1 MTKKV
6 LIISKCATHST
17 IAGNRW
23 GILAQAQIL
32 QHLGC
37 EIYFLYIDERAMRH
51 YTTSSEKDL
60 QETKNFWGDH
70 FFYLKVSKAEK
81 FWFNV
86 MKQVNMRFNNGYQS
100 CDVNYPH
107 ALTAMVNNLD
117 EKYHFDICIVN
128 YYYLTKLFE
137 HVKISKKAVFTHDCI
152 AYKDLAV
159 GEKTMTIDA
168 NTEAKAMQR
177 SPYIF
182 AVQDVEQN
190 YFQMLSP
197 KSKVYNI
204 YSKYSYT
211 PTPIYNNHNIVFLS
225 GGNGFNI
232 NGLHWFLKE
241 VFPLIRQR
249 FNDAKLVIAGSICKA
264 IKNETLPDG
273 VELIGFVDSPLTLYK
288 QGDVAIN
295 PTYQGRGLKIKTFE
309 AVSYDKVT
317 MVHPHSM
324 AGVFDKPNAPL
335 FASSEP
341 KDWVAFLEKVWG
353 NPDAIRDWKKRDEEY
368 MSRLNE
374 FIINEYKRFLE
385 E

>member
-1 MTKKV
+1 MKKV
-6 LIISKCATHST
+6 LMVSKCPTHPT
-17 IAGNRW
+17 DAGNRW

-32 QHLGC
+32 KSLGC
-37 EIYFLYIDERAMRH
+37 DIYFLFIDERPMRRDASTNERD
-51 YTTSSEKDL
+51 Y
-60 QETKNFWGDH
+60 QETKAYWGDH
-70 FFYLKVSKAEK
+70 FFYLRISKAEK
-81 FWFNV
+81 FWYNV
-86 MKQVNMRFNNGYQS
+86 MKQVNTRFHNGYQS

-107 ALTAMVNNLD
+107 NLTSLVNKLD
-117 EKYHFDICIVN
+117 AEYHFDICIVN

-137 HVKISKKAVFTHDCI
+137 YISISKKAVFTHDCI

-197 KSKVYNI
+197 RSKVYNI
-204 YSKYSYT
+204 YSKYDYT
-211 PTPIYNNHNIVFLS
+211 PTPLCNNHNIVFLS
-225 GGNGFNI
+225 GGNDYNV
-232 NGLHWFLKE
+232 NGLRWFLKN
-241 VFPLIRQR
+241 VYPLIRQR
-249 FNDAKLVIAGSICKA
+249 FNDAKCIIAGSICRT
-264 IKNETLPDG
+264 IKNEKSPDG

-295 PTYQGRGLKIKTFE
+295 PTYQGTGLKIKTFE

-335 FASSEP
+335 FASDKP
-341 KDWVAFLEKVWG
+341 KDWVNFREKVWG
-353 NPDAIRDWKKRDEEY
+353 DTAFIKEWKEQDKKY

-374 FIINEYKRFLE
+374 FIVNEYKRFLE
-385 E
+385 D